1 VVDIG
6 FHFDNS
12 YTRLPQTLFTRQPP
26 VPVSKP
32 ELILFNQ
39 ALAKAMGL
47 DFSVINHAAQAE
59 LLSGNQLPQG
69 ADPIAQAYAGY
80 QFGHFTMLGDG
91 RAIVLG
97 EHLTPSYQR
106 LDIQYKGS
114 GRTPY
119 SRRGDGRAALSPMLR
134 EYIIS
139 EAMHSLGVPTTRSL
153 AITTTGETVWRETAL
168 PGAILTRVA
177 SSHLRIGTFEYAA
190 SQQNYSL
197 LQTLLEYT
205 IDRHYPELKEVNN
218 KAFALLKAVM
228 TRQTDLI
235 VNWMRIGFIHG
246 VMNTDNITLSGETID
261 YGPCAFIDAYNP
273 HTVFSAIDRSG
284 RYAYGNQPVILQWNL
299 ARFAETLL
307 PLIDDNIEHA
317 AALAEETLNAF
328 SKFYEE
334 KWLDMMRGKL
344 GLFAAQAND
353 QILIEQLLNWM
364 YKNNADYTNTFR
376 DLMSETIPTQEIYH
390 SAEFQAWHQLWQARL
405 ALNPKPLSEA
415 FKLMR
420 TNNPVIIPRNHI
432 VEQALQAA
440 SNEQDLKPLHA
451 LLAVLTQPYTRP
463 KNKYYLEPSLEAY
476 QTFCGT

>member
-1 VVDIG
+1 MVDIG